1 MTTTKTENASVGLTA
16 PGAGSRWR
24 EELEHYLHPA
34 HFPARLD
41 QLLATLARHR
51 APSHLYW
58 RLASLPLSRTF
69 GGLSDLV
76 ASLEVQTSP
85 FVEPEPI

>member
-1 MTTTKTENASVGLTA
+1 MTTTNLDKASVGLTA
-16 PGAGSRWR
+16 MDVGRLWR

-69 GGLSDLV
+69 EGLPDLV
-76 ASLEVQTSP
+76 SSLEAQTSP